1 MKLLR
6 SMLSSRPA
14 PSRRTRK
21 RILVLVILTIVAIL
35 SFGAIV
41 VYSVRPIIPPYLLD
55 TIVYA
60 SLFGLM
66 AMGLT
71 LTYLTTKVPNFA
83 YGSFVTVGIYT
94 SFSLLRV
101 DRINPYVS
109 APLAFALGGVGSVA
123 MYLGVLRVLAR
134 RGSSL
139 VALMISTLA
148 VDIAFVGIFGIYS
161 DYLTSLYGIIDTK
174 YFIALSAT
182 PGTDFSLL
190 GRPGLLYVAPVSL
203 AAISAGLYLLL
214 TKTRFGIAMR
224 ASVENPSLARV
235 LGIDVER
242 TYVFAWWLAGGFAA
256 LSGSYYSLW
265 LPGGTSAGSN
275 LIVEIFAA
283 SVLGGLASIYGAALG
298 GLIVGASEILLT
310 QEGAELFGS
319 WVHIYQKGVPLVIM
333 VVTLLLFP
341 QGLVSVRWRR
351 IIGSLAQNFRLIAIK
366 VGQNLRSILI
376 RLRGT
381 FGIGGGT

>member
-1 MKLLR
+1 MKSLG

-14 PSRRTRK
+14 STRGT
-21 RILVLVILTIVAIL
+21 RILLLVQLTVAIAVIF
-35 SFGAIV
+35 SVAVIIV
-41 VYSVRPIIPPYLLD
+41 YFVRPIIPPYLPD
-55 TIVYA
+55 TVVYA

-101 DRINPYVS
+101 NHINPYVS
-109 APLAFALGGVGSVA
+109 TPVAFLLGGFSSVA

-161 DYLTSLYGIIDTK
+161 DYLTSLYKIIDSK
-174 YFIALSAT
+174 YFVALSAT

-190 GRPGLLYVAPVSL
+190 GLPGLLYVAPISL
-203 AAISAGLYLLL
+203 AAITVALYLLL
-214 TKTRFGIAMR
+214 TRTRFGIAMR
-224 ASVENPSLARV
+224 ASVENPNLARV

-256 LSGSYYSLW
+256 LSGVYYSLW
-265 LPGGTSAGSN
+265 LPGGTAAGSN

-310 QEGAELFGS
+310 QEGAQLFGS
-319 WVHIYQKGVPLVIM
+319 WVQIYQKGVPLVIM

-341 QGLVSVRWRR
+341 HGLVSVGWKRLGGSVAQAVRR
-351 IIGSLAQNFRLIAIK
+351 IGMWL
-366 VGQNLRSILI
+366 GQNLRF
-376 RLRGT
+376 RG
-381 FGIGGGT
+381 GN

>member
-1 MKLLR
+1 MP
-6 SMLSSRPA
+6 SPRPA
-14 PSRRTRK
+14 FTQGTK
-21 RILVLVILTIVAIL
+21 MLLVLLTVAVSVIFSVAVIIVYL
-35 SFGAIV
+35 
-41 VYSVRPIIPPYLLD
+41 VRPIIPPYLLD
-55 TIVYA
+55 TVVYA

-101 DRINPYVS
+101 NHINPYVS
-109 APLAFALGGVGSVA
+109 APVAFFLGGFSSVA

-161 DYLTSLYGIIDTK
+161 DYLTSLYKIIDTK
-174 YFIALSAT
+174 YFVALSAT

-190 GRPGLLYVAPVSL
+190 DLPGLLYVAPISL
-203 AAISAGLYLLL
+203 AAITAALYLLL
-214 TKTRFGIAMR
+214 TRTRFGIAMR

-256 LSGSYYSLW
+256 LSGVYYSLW

-310 QEGAELFGS
+310 QEGAQLFGS
-319 WVHIYQKGVPLVIM
+319 WVQIYQKGVPLVIM
-333 VVTLLLFP
+333 VAALLLFP
-341 QGLVSVRWRR
+341 HGLVSVAWRR
-351 IIGSLAQNFRLIAIK
+351 AVSSVAEALRRIMTWL
-366 VGQNLRSILI
+366 GQNLRL
-376 RLRGT
+376 
-381 FGIGGGT
+381 GGGN

>member
-1 MKLLR
+1 
-6 SMLSSRPA
+6 MLSPHPNSPQRIGQ
-14 PSRRTRK
+14 
-21 RILVLVILTIVAIL
+21 RILVLAVL
-35 SFGAIV
+35 AIV
-41 VYSVRPIIPPYLLD
+41 IVIMVGLVVAYFLRPVIPPYLLD

-71 LTYLTTKVPNFA
+71 LTYITTKVPNFA

-94 SFSLLRV
+94 SYSLLRV
-101 DRINPYVS
+101 NHINPYVS
-109 APLAFALGGVGSVA
+109 APLAFVLGGFSSVA
-123 MYLGVLRVLAR
+123 MYLIVLRLLAR

-148 VDIAFVGIFGIYS
+148 IDIAFIGIFGIYS
-161 DYLTSLYGIIDTK
+161 DYLTSLYRLIDSK

-182 PGTDFSLL
+182 PGTDFSLYGL
-190 GRPGLLYVAPVSL
+190 PGLLYVAPISL
-203 AAISAGLYLLL
+203 ATIAAGLYLLL

-224 ASVENPSLARV
+224 ASVENPSLARI

-256 LSGSYYSLW
+256 LSGTYYSLW

-275 LIVEIFAA
+275 LIVEVFAA

-310 QEGAELFGS
+310 QAGAELFGS
-319 WVHIYQKGVPLVIM
+319 WVEIYQKGVPLVIM
-333 VVTLLLFP
+333 VATLLLFP
-341 QGLVSVRWRR
+341 HGLVSVSWRR
-351 IIGSLAQNFRLIAIK
+351 VPHSAAQSFRSMLT
-366 VGQNLRSILI
+366 
-376 RLRGT
+376 RLTRTFRARG
-381 FGIGGGT
+381 GN